1 MNKAKILMDKRE
13 ARREARKVFIVD
25 TVGWVLLSLGTAV
38 IALILYT
45 MAVVVLG
52 GDFLVVGMTM
62 HGIGYTVPIYT
73 THKSCPMHTSM
84 SQCKNGR

>member
-25 TVGWVLLSLGTAV
+25 AVGWVLLSLGTAV

-52 GDFLVVGMTM
+52 GDL
-62 HGIGYTVPIYT
+62 
-73 THKSCPMHTSM
+73 
-84 SQCKNGR
+84 